1 MLFKALVTWA
11 QNHLEREE
19 IVQIEK
25 ENVSLFF
32 F

>member
-11 QNHLEREE
+11 QNDLEREE